1 MIIRVFL
8 VADQPATR
16 AVLRL
21 RLELEA
27 DLVVVGESGNDDE
40 TISHVRALNPDVV
53 ILDAVTVLP
62 DVGPAGALLHELAHG
77 RGVVVLSLHD
87 DAATRGR
94 ALAAGA
100 RHVVGKHGADGL
112 LLAAIR
118 AAAVPRPPSGSA
130 L

>member
-1 MIIRVFL
+1 MIKVFL
-8 VADQPATR
+8 IDDQPATR

-27 DLVVVGESGNDDE
+27 DLVVVGESGNDHD
-40 TISHVRALNPDVV
+40 TVTQVRALAPDVV
-53 ILDAVTVLP
+53 ILDAVTIML
-62 DVGPAGALLHELAHG
+62 DMGPASALLRELALG
-77 RGVVVLSLHD
+77 WVVVVLTLHD

-100 RHVVGKHGADGL
+100 RHVVSKHGVDGL

-118 AAAVPRPPSGSA
+118 AAAVPSSAPGSA

>member
-1 MIIRVFL
+1 MIKVFL
-8 VADQPATR
+8 IDDQPATR

-27 DLVVVGESGNDDE
+27 DLVVVGESGNDHD
-40 TISHVRALNPDVV
+40 TVTQVRALAPDVV
-53 ILDAVTVLP
+53 ILDAVTIML
-62 DVGPAGALLHELAHG
+62 DMGPASALLRELALG
-77 RGVVVLSLHD
+77 WVVVVLSLHD

-100 RHVVGKHGADGL
+100 RHVVSKHGTDGL

>member
-1 MIIRVFL
+1 MIRVFL
-8 VADQPATR
+8 IDDQPATR

-21 RLELEA
+21 RLELET

-40 TISHVRALNPDVV
+40 TVTQVRALTPDVV
-53 ILDAVTVLP
+53 ILDAVTVLL
-62 DVGPAGALLHELAHG
+62 DVGPASSLLRELAFDWV
-77 RGVVVLSLHD
+77 VVVLSLHN

-100 RHVVGKHGADGL
+100 RSVVSKHDGDGL

-118 AAAVPRPPSGSA
+118 AAAGSHPSGSA

>member
-1 MIIRVFL
+1 MIRVFL
-8 VADQPATR
+8 IDDQPATR

-21 RLELEA
+21 RLELET
-27 DLVVVGESGNDDE
+27 DLVVIGESGNDDD
-40 TISHVRALNPDVV
+40 TVTQVRALSPDVV
-53 ILDAVTVLP
+53 ILD
-62 DVGPAGALLHELAHG
+62 VGPASERLRELA
-77 RGVVVLSLHD
+77 RACAVVVLSLHD

-100 RHVVGKHGADGL
+100 RDVVSKHDGDGP

-118 AAAVPRPPSGSA
+118 AAASSNLSSDSA